1 MDRDRRSRII
11 GRMMR
16 ALETTAPPTIRC
28 RITVVNPPAGVR
40 FAMQRGRDALV
51 EPSRMLKNRISF
63 DFTLRLGA
71 PLSNGFPNFLGEFA
85 QGTPSDRF
93 VYVNSGKHAG
103 QPDSIW
109 DRRAKIKLAGI
120 DSALLKKALASPDA
134 TLEAEI
140 DGIAKDGGPA
150 CATVPIL
157 GKGWH
162 LNHGDS
168 Q

>member
-1 MDRDRRSRII
+1 M
-11 GRMMR
+11 
-16 ALETTAPPTIRC
+16 ATPQTIRC
-28 RITVVNPPAGVR
+28 RIILINPPAGAR

-51 EPSRMLKNRISF
+51 EPSRISKDRISF

-71 PLSNGFPNFLGEFA
+71 PLPNGQPNFLGEFA

-93 VYVNSGKHAG
+93 VYVNSGKYAS

-120 DSALLKKALASPDA
+120 DSALLKKALAAPDA

-140 DGIAKDGGPA
+140 EGTGKDGGPA
-150 CATVPIL
+150 CATVPVL

-162 LNHGDS
+162 LNHGDP